1 MYDQKLPEYSTAMGY
16 GGLVVM
22 VVFTSILLVAGYAGL
37 GMCLI
42 VEANQ
47 PLPSSGAIGSQSSE
61 LIRMKNP

>member
-1 MYDQKLPEYSTAMGY
+1 
-16 GGLVVM
+16 M